1 MVYNNFNVIIDSWC
15 LLVPLFLFAW
25 LPLFGISA
33 VDLCNLPTPKTS
45 RIKGVAIFF
54 FPAVFNLAVLKVSSN
69 IIQRFNVCM
78 NENATIPTCSMACLF
93 SQVPAHRR
101 FLLRMLLLPC
111 VLGEFRTQERGD
123 EAAKQ
128 IIGLPDTWPEL
139 AGGNSN
145 MSLNFHPKIWWRW
158 THFETSKLKTI
169 FPKNYPFYSTGLK
182 PSTQLGW
189 KFREKCGLYGPTS
202 RTCWMFKLPHLQCMF
217 LVSLI
222 SMGRSWKPNAL
233 WDFQSFANI
242 QGLVI
247 GPSTTLFCNSFL
259 WFLVVSFPRGKTWND
274 RIDDDWWWLMVYYH
288 RYSFHF
294 FVAPFWSIA
303 EQQVTPGTHHQWHWI
318 GGWLCRRVGSGL
330 WYHLA
335 ADLLGARSKDAL
347 RTSGYHEQTVS
358 WRIDVCFDDFWCGF
372 G

>member
-145 MSLNFHPKIWWRW
+145 MSLNFHPKIWLVKMNPFWNQQVENHISEKLPLLFNW
-158 THFETSKLKTI
+158 VETKH
-169 FPKNYPFYSTGLK
+169 PTGLK
-182 PSTQLGW
+182 
-189 KFREKCGLYGPTS
+189 
-202 RTCWMFKLPHLQCMF
+202 
-217 LVSLI
+217 VSGK
-222 SMGRSWKPNAL
+222 MWPL
-233 WDFQSFANI
+233 WTNLENLLDVQT
-242 QGLVI
+242 
-247 GPSTTLFCNSFL
+247 TTLA
-259 WFLVVSFPRGKTWND
+259 VYVSCFPNKYGEVLKTKCIVRFSELCKHPRACHWT
-274 RIDDDWWWLMVYYH
+274 
-288 RYSFHF
+288 FHHP
-294 FVAPFWSIA
+294 VL
-303 EQQVTPGTHHQWHWI
+303 QQFPLILSCILPPRQNVK
-318 GGWLCRRVGSGL
+318 R
-330 WYHLA
+330 
-335 ADLLGARSKDAL
+335 
-347 RTSGYHEQTVS
+347 
-358 WRIDVCFDDFWCGF
+358 
-372 G
+372 